1 MVWRVRVEQFASS
14 YRPPGRSKRGI
25 FGIKHVWAVL
35 SLVTTGIRADGADL
49 ARFISLKERDAAAF
63 YDAFK
68 GFPRYMVDIVA

>member
-1 MVWRVRVEQFASS
+1 M
-14 YRPPGRSKRGI
+14 
-25 FGIKHVWAVL
+25 L

-63 YDAFK
+63 CDAFK